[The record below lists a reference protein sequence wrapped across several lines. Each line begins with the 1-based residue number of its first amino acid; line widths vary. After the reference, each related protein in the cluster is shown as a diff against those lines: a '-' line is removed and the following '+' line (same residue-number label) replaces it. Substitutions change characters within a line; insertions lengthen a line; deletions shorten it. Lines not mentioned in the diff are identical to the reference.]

1 MTLSEA
7 ISAVTVRKPLIYR
20 KKWIYPVSSPDQQT
34 RVLPTDS
41 PSGCLLIGAAQG
53 GFTRWCPTKEDLLAE
68 DWEISML
75 Y

>member
-34 RVLPTDS
+34 RVLPTDA
-41 PSGCLLIGAAQG
+41 PNGCLLIGAAQG
-53 GFTRWCPTKEDLLAE
+53 SFTPWCPTKEDLLAE
-68 DWEISML
+68 DWEISI
-75 Y
+75 YY